1 MTGDEAAP
9 RPAPET
15 IVSGGAA
22 YSVRPLCS
30 EDEGRLR
37 EFFQS
42 HSRETVQSRYGY
54 MISTMTRERARSLV
68 NVDQVRDVALGVFEG
83 AGSDQVLHAVGRY
96 YSEEDSGGAEVAFVV
111 RESKRRQGLAT
122 ALLLRLAAAAR
133 MRGLGRFHALVLRDN
148 RPMRSIFDRY
158 RPSVT
163 PSRGSDC
170 LRYEIPIEAILA
182 KNAPISSNSA
192 ERKRPR
198 GS

>member
-83 AGSDQVLHAVGRY
+83 ADRTRCSMPSGATIRRRIPEGRK
-96 YSEEDSGGAEVAFVV
+96 SPSWCAS
-111 RESKRRQGLAT
+111 RN
-122 ALLLRLAAAAR
+122 AAR
-133 MRGLGRFHALVLRDN
+133 AWQPPCCFAWPQPPGCGDSAGST
-148 RPMRSIFDRY
+148 RSF
-158 RPSVT
+158 
-163 PSRGSDC
+163 
-170 LRYEIPIEAILA
+170 
-182 KNAPISSNSA
+182 
-192 ERKRPR
+192 
-198 GS
+198 